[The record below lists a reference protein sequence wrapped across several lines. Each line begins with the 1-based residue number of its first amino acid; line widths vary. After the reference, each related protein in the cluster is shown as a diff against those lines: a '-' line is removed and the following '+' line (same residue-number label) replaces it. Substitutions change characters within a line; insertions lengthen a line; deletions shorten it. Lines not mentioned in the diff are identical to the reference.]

1 MDIAMPLLDMP
12 QHEAVLVE
20 HGIAYASNAV
30 GISDHWLF
38 TWEMPPGVGVNLA
51 WVSVIHPHSHF
62 QLPVKYIA
70 WFINLLHQLNQST
83 VLHA

>member
-30 GISDHWLF
+30 GISDH
-38 TWEMPPGVGVNLA
+38 A